1 MASYKKLMIIK
12 LVSLVFFWLIS
23 SYLSAQEKLV
33 LSGYVKDSK
42 SGEKLI
48 GVSVYKSNSN
58 IGVNTNEYGFY
69 SLTLPKGTHTIIFSY
84 IGYKK
89 VEKEISL
96 EKNTKLDIELS
107 EEVIEGEEVVITD
120 KREDENIKSIEM
132 SVNKLDI
139 KFIQKMPAL
148 LGEVDIIRSIQLLPG
163 VSTVGEGASGFNVR
177 GGNIDQNLIL
187 LDEAPVFNSSHLF
200 GFFSV
205 FNPDAVKDVKLVKGG
220 IPSNY
225 GGRLSSLLDIR
236 MKEGNNKKFEYKGG
250 IGTIFSRLSV
260 EGPIIKDK
268 ASFIVA
274 ARRSYIDVLAKPFLN
289 KDLRQAQFYFYDL
302 TAKFNYIIDE
312 KNTVFV
318 SGYFGRDVF
327 GAGFK
332 FNWGNATTTVRWN
345 RVINPKLFLN
355 LTAFYSNY
363 DYKLKF
369 TDEKGQGF
377 DWKAKIINYSV
388 KPDFTWFVNEK
399 HKIKFGYQ
407 SILFHMQP
415 GNAKVTSE
423 DLNFNLSLKH
433 RYGIES
439 GLYINHEWKINDRL
453 ATEYGLRFSGFHFI
467 GKGDAFTFADTNLAV
482 SRRLIEKKSY
492 NSLELIQAYYYPEPR
507 ISLKYDVDENS
518 SIKTSYNRMVQY
530 LHLVSNTAAPTPIDI
545 WTISTNNI
553 RPQIADQVALGYFRN
568 FAQNMFETSIE
579 VYYKTLQNILDFVP
593 NSNLL
598 LNEQLEG
605 DLLQGIGRAYGAELY
620 LKKNKGKLTG
630 WVSYTIS
637 RTERKTEGISKNEWF
652 PTRFDRPHNLNT
664 VLTYELNKRW
674 SFSANFVYLAGTPA
688 TFPDS
693 RVQIQG
699 YVIPYNS
706 TEKRNNFRV
715 PDYHRLDIS
724 ATLSGKQKEGKR
736 LQSEW
741 VFSVYNV
748 YNRRNPFSIY
758 FRSNKNNN
766 LQTEAVRYSVIGS
779 FVPAVT
785 YNFNF

>member
-1 MASYKKLMIIK
+1 MKS
-12 LVSLVFFWLIS
+12 VSIVFLWLLAFS
-23 SYLSAQEKLV
+23 VHAQEKFT
-33 LSGYVKDSK
+33 LSGYVKDAK

-48 GVSVYKSNSN
+48 GVVVYKAGSN

-69 SLTLPKGTHTIIFSY
+69 SLSLPKGNHTIVFSY

-89 VEKEISL
+89 IEKEINL
-96 EKNTKLDIELS
+96 DKNTKLDLELT
-107 EEVIEGEEVVITD
+107 EDIIEGEEVVITD
-120 KREDENIKSIEM
+120 KKEDENIKSIEM

-148 LGEVDIIRSIQLLPG
+148 LGEVDIVRSIQLLPG

-220 IPSNY
+220 IPSTY

-236 MKEGNNKKFEYKGG
+236 MKEGNNKQFEYKGG
-250 IGTIFSRLSV
+250 IGTIFSRFSV
-260 EGPIIKDK
+260 EGPVLKDR

-274 ARRSYIDVLAKPFLN
+274 ARRSYIDILAKPFLN
-289 KDLRQAQFYFYDL
+289 KDLRQAKFYFYDL
-302 TAKFNYIIDE
+302 TAKFNYIINE
-312 KNTVFV
+312 KNTLFV

-332 FNWGNATTTVRWN
+332 FNWGNATTTIRWN
-345 RVINPKLFLN
+345 NVISPKLFLN

-369 TDEKGQGF
+369 TDEQGQGF
-377 DWKAKIINYSV
+377 DWNANIINYSI
-388 KPDFTWFVNEK
+388 KPDFTWFANEK

-415 GNAKVTSE
+415 GNAKVSSE
-423 DLNFNLSLKH
+423 ELNVNISLKH

-439 GLYINHEWKINDRL
+439 ALYFNEEWKINDRIT
-453 ATEYGLRFSGFHFI
+453 TEFGLRFSAFHFI
-467 GKGDAFTFADTNLAV
+467 GKGDAYTFADTNLAV
-482 SRRLIEKKSY
+482 SRTLLTTQSY
-492 NSLELIQAYYYPEPR
+492 NTLELIKAYYNPEPR
-507 ISLKYDVDENS
+507 ISLKFDLNENS
-518 SIKTSYNRMVQY
+518 SLKTSYNRTAQY

-553 RPQIADQVALGYFRN
+553 KPQLGDQFAIGYFRN
-568 FAQNMFETSIE
+568 FANNTFETSIE
-579 VYYKTLQNILDFVP
+579 LYYKSLQNLLDFVP
-593 NSNLL
+593 NANLL
-598 LNEQLEG
+598 LNEKLEG
-605 DLLQGIGRAYGAELY
+605 DLLQGIGRAYGVEFFV
-620 LKKNKGKLTG
+620 KKNKGKLTG
-630 WVSYTIS
+630 WVSYTLS

-674 SFSANFVYLAGTPA
+674 SFSVNFVYLAGTPA
-688 TFPDS
+688 TFPDT

-706 TEKRNNFRV
+706 TEKRNNFRI
-715 PDYHRLDIS
+715 PDYHRLDLS
-724 ATLSGKQKEGKR
+724 ATLNGKQKEGKR
-736 LQSEW
+736 FHSEW

-766 LQTEAVRYSVIGS
+766 LETEAVRYSVIGS

>member
-1 MASYKKLMIIK
+1 MKS
-12 LVSLVFFWLIS
+12 VFLVFFLFSWFSIFS
-23 SYLSAQEKLV
+23 QEKYV

-48 GVSVYKSNSN
+48 GVTVYKAGSN
-58 IGVNTNEYGFY
+58 IGVNTNEYGYY
-69 SLTLPKGTHTIIFSY
+69 SLSLPKGNHTIVFSY
-84 IGYKK
+84 IGYTKI
-89 VEKEISL
+89 EKEINL

-107 EEVIEGEEVVITD
+107 EEIIESQEVVITD
-120 KREDENIKSIEM
+120 KKEDENIKSLEM

-220 IPSNY
+220 IPSAY

-236 MKEGNNKKFEYKGG
+236 MKEGNNRKFEYKGG
-250 IGTIFSRLSV
+250 IGTIFSRFSV

-268 ASFIVA
+268 MSFIVA

-302 TAKFNYIIDE
+302 TAKFNYIIND
-312 KNTVFV
+312 KNTLFV

-345 RVINPKLFLN
+345 HVFNPKLFLN

-369 TDEKGQGF
+369 TDEQGQGF
-377 DWKAKIINYSV
+377 DWNANIINYSI
-388 KPDFTWFVNEK
+388 KPDFTWFANDK

-415 GNAKVTSE
+415 GNAKVTSQE
-423 DLNFNLSLKH
+423 LNFNISLKH

-439 GLYINHEWKINDRL
+439 GLYINHEWKISNRI
-453 ATEYGLRFSGFHFI
+453 ATEYGIRFSGFHFI
-467 GKGDAFTFADTNLAV
+467 GKGDAYTFADTNQAV
-482 SRRLIEKKSY
+482 SRRLVSTQSY
-492 NSLELIQAYYYPEPR
+492 KSLELIKAYYNPEPR
-507 ISLKYDVDENS
+507 ISLKLDLNETS
-518 SIKTSYNRMVQY
+518 SIKTSYNRMAQY

-553 RPQIADQVALGYFRN
+553 KPQLADQFALGYFKN
-568 FAQNMFETSIE
+568 FANNTFETSIE
-579 VYYKTLQNILDFVP
+579 IYYKSLQNLLDFVP
-593 NSNLL
+593 NANLL
-598 LNEQLEG
+598 LNEKLEG
-605 DLLQGIGRAYGAELY
+605 DLLQGMGRAYGAEFY
-620 LKKNKGKLTG
+620 IKKSKGKLTG
-630 WVSYTIS
+630 WVSYTLS

-674 SFSANFVYLAGTPA
+674 SFSANFVYLSGTPA

-736 LQSEW
+736 FNSEW

-766 LQTEAVRYSVIGS
+766 LETEAVRYSVIGS

-785 YNFNF
+785 YNFHF

>member
-1 MASYKKLMIIK
+1 MK
-12 LVSLVFFWLIS
+12 LVSLVFLMIFSLHLI
-23 SYLSAQEKLV
+23 AQEKNKVV

-48 GVSVYKSNSN
+48 GVTVYKLNTN

-69 SLTLPKGTHTIIFSY
+69 SLTLPKGSHTIVFSY
-84 IGYKK
+84 IGY
-89 VEKEISL
+89 EKIQKDIQL
-96 EKNTKLDIELS
+96 ENNTKLDVELT
-107 EEVIEGEEVVITD
+107 EEGVQSEEVVITD
-120 KREDENIKSIEM
+120 KKEDENIKSIEM

-139 KFIQKMPAL
+139 RFIQKIPAL

-177 GGNIDQNLIL
+177 GGNVDQNLIL

-220 IPSNY
+220 IPAIY

-250 IGTIFSRLSV
+250 IGTIFSRFSV
-260 EGPIIKDK
+260 EGPILKEK
-268 ASFIVA
+268 ASFIIA

-289 KDLRQAQFYFYDL
+289 KDLREAHFYFYDL
-302 TAKFNYIIDE
+302 TAKFNYIVNE
-312 KNTVFV
+312 KNTLFL

-332 FNWGNATTTVRWN
+332 FSWGNATTTLRWN
-345 RVINPKLFLN
+345 RIINPKLFLN

-369 TDEKGQGF
+369 IDDQGQGF
-377 DWKAKIINYSV
+377 DWNANIINYSI
-388 KPDFTWFVNEK
+388 KPDFSWFLNEK
-399 HKIKFGYQ
+399 HKIKLGLQ

-423 DLNFNLSLKH
+423 GRSINLSLKH

-439 GLYINHEWKINDRL
+439 GIYVNHEWKISERL
-453 ATEYGLRFSGFHFI
+453 AMEYGLRFSSFHFI
-467 GKGDAFTFADTNLAV
+467 GKGDAYTFADTNIAV
-482 SRRLIEKKSY
+482 SRRLVSRQSY
-492 NSLELIQAYYYPEPR
+492 NTLELIQAYYNPEPR
-507 ISLKYDVDENS
+507 LSLKWDINETS
-518 SIKTSYNRMVQY
+518 SFKASYNRMAQY

-545 WTISTNNI
+545 WTISTNNLK
-553 RPQIADQVALGYFRN
+553 PQIANQIAFGYFRN
-568 FAQNMFETSIE
+568 FANNTFETSLEI
-579 VYYKTLQNILDFVP
+579 YYKTLQNLLDYVP
-593 NSNLL
+593 NANLL
-598 LNEQLEG
+598 LNEELEG
-605 DLLQGIGRAYGAELY
+605 DLLQGIGRAYGVELY
-620 LKKNKGKLTG
+620 VKKNKGKLTG
-630 WVSYTIS
+630 WASYTLS
-637 RTERKTEGISKNEWF
+637 RTERKTDGISKNEWF

-706 TEKRNNFRV
+706 TEKRNNFRI
-715 PDYHRLDIS
+715 PAYHRLDLS
-724 ATLSGKQKEGKR
+724 ATLSGKVKERKR
-736 LQSEW
+736 FHSEW

-758 FRSNKNNN
+758 FRSNKDNN

-779 FVPAVT
+779 FVPAIT